1 MFLASFHWLYFLCYS
16 NDSTVNSAFSCWFHK
31 DSKNLINLPY
41 IPHPFSS
48 FSFFHSV
55 CGLSTPHRP
64 NTKSSN
70 FLVQFL
76 YRKTITDEEQFWSSQ
91 LVFTVF
97 QIFWCPR
104 DIVIQDQLA
113 TDRMCKPHLTESI
126 CSAHTYIWAGH
137 HGNPSQIAGRNP
149 GFALQLL
156 WPILNLCNRKS
167 DSHKMSLSSHIWMQN
182 DTLTFRCQHLG

>member
-1 MFLASFHWLYFLCYS
+1 MFLASFHWLYFLCYN

-48 FSFFHSV
+48 FSFFHSM
-55 CGLSTPHRP
+55 CGLSTPHRL
-64 NTKSSN
+64 NTKSRH

-76 YRKTITDEEQFWSSQ
+76 YRKTRTDEEQFWSSQ

-113 TDRMCKPHLTESI
+113 TDCTCKPGAAVTSLNWKYLQCTHLHLSWSPWEPFTDSGEKSWFCVAI
-126 CSAHTYIWAGH
+126 TLAHLK
-137 HGNPSQIAGRNP
+137 PRQ
-149 GFALQLL
+149 
-156 WPILNLCNRKS
+156 
-167 DSHKMSLSSHIWMQN
+167 
-182 DTLTFRCQHLG
+182 